1 MPAHDPVPEM
11 TVAYQLDKTT
21 GNYEQ
26 VFIPKQQKALR
37 SSKTMSGGVKVA
49 SKLSS
54 TDRRAATVVSH
65 EVYKDHRAAPTRGS
79 MGTVRREERQPSFV
93 SSDHD
98 KQGKE
103 TKLPALVQYARD
115 CPVSWTGKVTSS
127 GLNPLLFSWA
137 FIAELLATR
146 IGQAPSLQEGELEA
160 RLQHFLSVIEVTP
173 QTTSQSDFASDSW
186 KVARLYHQKV
196 QDKVDAGVYSWLDLS
211 KQWGTATLP
220 HELMA
225 ANAELAYRPA
235 TRKKGE
241 KSPKG
246 RKTDDKK
253 GFSQG

>member
-1 MPAHDPVPEM
+1 MNASGYLFPGNKHNFVYVAELGQIIPMVTRLSDLPTATGRSGGAARPVPVIDDSSESDSECSADEDCPLEPEPGTRFAWKKHNDGHKFFKAVPAHDPVPEM

-54 TDRRAATVVSH
+54 SDRRAATVASH
-65 EVYKDHRAAPTRGS
+65 EVYKDHRAAPTRGGL
-79 MGTVRREERQPSFV
+79 GTVRREERQPSFV

-115 CPVSWTGKVTSS
+115 CPVSWTSKVTSS

-137 FIAELLATR
+137 FC
-146 IGQAPSLQEGELEA
+146 
-160 RLQHFLSVIEVTP
+160 H
-173 QTTSQSDFASDSW
+173 
-186 KVARLYHQKV
+186 
-196 QDKVDAGVYSWLDLS
+196 
-211 KQWGTATLP
+211 
-220 HELMA
+220 
-225 ANAELAYRPA
+225 
-235 TRKKGE
+235 
-241 KSPKG
+241 
-246 RKTDDKK
+246 
-253 GFSQG
+253 